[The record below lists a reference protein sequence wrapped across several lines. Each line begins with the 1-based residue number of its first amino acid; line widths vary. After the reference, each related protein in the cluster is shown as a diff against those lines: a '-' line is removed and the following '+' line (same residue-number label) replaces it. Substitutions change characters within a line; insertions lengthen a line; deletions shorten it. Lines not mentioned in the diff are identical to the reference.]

1 MTHIRT
7 PDREPP
13 APPQPSP
20 SARMTGAAGGGEP
33 RGEIAGGW
41 WRLGIVITATV
52 ALGLWA
58 GKGWLL
64 IIGALSV
71 MIFLHELGHYLAAK
85 WSGMK
90 VTEFFLFF
98 GPKIW
103 SFRRGETE
111 YGIKLIPVGAYV
123 RIIGMNN
130 LDEVPPEDEPRTY
143 RQQSYPKRL
152 LTVSGGSIMHL
163 LQAFVLFFVVFA
175 FFGVPA
181 YSEQAERLGHQVDE
195 TEWVVGEVTPGSGA
209 DRAGV
214 EPGDRIVRID
224 GEEVSTFADV
234 GPLVVDRPG
243 DTIPIVVE
251 RDGVEVPLEATIGR
265 RPDDRSLG
273 FLGVSGAFPD
283 RPDVTGG
290 IVDSLLLSGEY
301 TVTTVKDTVV
311 NLTRFFTG
319 GVGDFASTVLEGG
332 RQPEPQAGAPAGGGG
347 GPRTADEGDQN
358 RLVSIYGVARLG
370 ADMSED
376 GMSGFLLLLAFVNIS
391 IGVLNMIPLLP
402 LDGGHA
408 AVATYERIRS
418 IGGRRYM
425 ADVSKLLPL
434 TYAVFM
440 VLVLIGV
447 SSIYL
452 DIVDPIGLG

>member
-1 MTHIRT
+1 VTDIRT
-7 PDREPP
+7 PDTDPP
-13 APPQPSP
+13 PPPP
-20 SARMTGAAGGGEP
+20 VSARMTGAAGGADP

-41 WRLGIVITATV
+41 WRLALITAATV
-52 ALGLWA
+52 GLGLWA

-143 RQQSYPKRL
+143 RQQSFPKRL
-152 LTVSGGSIMHL
+152 LTVSGGSIMHV

-175 FFGVPA
+175 FVGVPA
-181 YSEQAERLGHQVDE
+181 YSRQAEDLGVAYDE
-195 TEWVVGEVTPGSGA
+195 SEWVIGGVTEGSGA
-209 DRAGV
+209 AEAGL
-214 EPGDRIVRID
+214 EAGDRLLSID
-224 GEEVSTFADV
+224 GEPVETFADV
-234 GPLVVDRPG
+234 GPLVVERPG
-243 DTIPIVVE
+243 DTLTLVVD
-251 RDGVEVPLEATIGR
+251 RDGTSLTLDATIGT
-265 RPDDRSLG
+265 RPDDPSLG
-273 FLGVSGAFPD
+273 FLGVAGAFPD
-283 RPDVTGG
+283 RPDVTGS
-290 IVDSLLLSGEY
+290 VFDSLVLAGDQ
-301 TVTTVKDTVV
+301 TVFTMKETVV

-319 GVGDFASTVLEGG
+319 GVGDFAATVVEGG
-332 RQPEPQAGAPAGGGG
+332 REAEPSSGPATGSGGGG
-347 GPRTADEGDQN
+347 GRTVDEGDEN

-376 GMSGFLLLLAFVNIS
+376 SMAGFLLLLAFVNIS
-391 IGVLNMIPLLP
+391 IGILNMIPLLP

-408 AVATYERIRS
+408 AVAIYERIRS
-418 IGGRRYM
+418 IGGRKHM

-440 VLVLIGV
+440 FLVLIGV

>member
-1 MTHIRT
+1 MTEIRT
-7 PDREPP
+7 PDTDPP
-13 APPQPSP
+13 APPVST
-20 SARMTGAAGGGEP
+20 RMTGAAGGSEP
-33 RGEIAGGW
+33 RGEVAGGW
-41 WRLGIVITATV
+41 WRLGLVIAATV
-52 ALGLWA
+52 GLGLWA

-71 MIFLHELGHYLAAK
+71 MIFLHELGHYLTAK

-130 LDEVPPEDEPRTY
+130 LDEVAPEDEPRTY

-152 LTVSGGSIMHL
+152 LTVSGGSIMHV
-163 LQAFVLFFVVFA
+163 LQAFVLFFVVFG
-175 FFGVPA
+175 FVGVPA
-181 YSEQAERLGHQVDE
+181 YSEQAEDLGATYDGS
-195 TEWVVGEVTPGSGA
+195 EWVIGSVTDDSGA
-209 DRAGV
+209 DQAGV
-214 EPGDRIVRID
+214 EAGDRLLSID
-224 GEEVSTFADV
+224 GEPVDTFDDV
-234 GPLVVDRPG
+234 GPLVVERAG
-243 DTIPIVVE
+243 DTLTLVVE
-251 RDGVEVPLEATIGR
+251 RDGEPVTLEATIGQ
-265 RPDDRSLG
+265 RPDDPDLG
-273 FLGVSGAFPD
+273 FLGIAGAYPD

-290 IVDSLLLSGEY
+290 VVDSFLLAGQQTAS
-301 TVTTVKDTVV
+301 TMKATVV
-311 NLTRFFTG
+311 NLTSFFTG
-319 GVGDFASTVLEGG
+319 GVGDFASSVVEGG
-332 RQPEPQAGAPAGGGG
+332 REAEPSAGPSTGSGGG
-347 GPRTADEGDQN
+347 RAVDEGDEN

-376 GMSGFLLLLAFVNIS
+376 GMAGFLLLLAFVNIS
-391 IGVLNMIPLLP
+391 IGILNMIPLLP

-440 VLVLIGV
+440 FLVLIGI